1 MPAFAKAFFAA
12 SSLVGLSLIV
22 VAPCSVQRQS
32 EIYVGMNFS
41 PWRGILGHNPNKV
54 NVPAPLGTQPTL
66 HSELQLRILCKL
78 RARHTIP
85 TGCQPCPTTA
95 SPSPEPATRPPN
107 TLPRANPPPRP
118 PSPPPPPHSPP

>member
-32 EIYVGMNFS
+32 EIYVGLKFS

-54 NVPAPLGTQPTL
+54 NVPAPLGSQPTL
-66 HSELQLRILCKL
+66 HSELQFRIPYLPGG
-78 RARHTIP
+78 RRTIP
-85 TGCQPCPTTA
+85 TVRQPGPTTA
-95 SPSPEPATRPPN
+95 SSSPEPSHTP
-107 TLPRANPPPRP
+107 TLSTPT
-118 PSPPPPPHSPP
+118 PHP